1 MIEYGACRVYLM
13 VVLVKWEREVLFTD
27 KTQFGMPD
35 SSPLY
40 RTLVS
45 HWDERDGL
53 AYTYTLLST
62 LVDVVTLLWTYTS
75 VRTSVRVV
83 AHLPARVACDR

>member
-13 VVLVKWEREVLFTD
+13 VVVLVKWERAVLFTN
-27 KTQFGMPD
+27 KTHVACLTRA
-35 SSPLY
+35 LY

-45 HWDERDGL
+45 HWDERGEVSL
-53 AYTYTLLST
+53 TLDL
-62 LVDVVTLLWTYTS
+62 VVTTNLLWTYTS